1 MANFSRVF
9 VLCSGRCGSV
19 TLSKALA
26 CADNFTVGHESNMA
40 VAGPERLH
48 YPTQHIEIDNR
59 LTFMLG
65 RLHARYGDEPLY
77 VHLMREPAACAAS
90 YAKRFHPGLLL
101 FAWARGIHVGMPD
114 ELDLA
119 MLARDLVDNM
129 NQNIALFLADRP
141 HVARVRVEHFGA
153 DVAALWAQMGAE
165 GNLQAA
171 LASLST
177 HHNTGLPELPG
188 TDPAGP
194 GPQ

>member
-19 TLSKALA
+19 TLSHALA
-26 CADNFTVGHESNMA
+26 HAKNFTVGHESHMA
-40 VAGPERLH
+40 VAGPGRLH
-48 YPTQHIEIDNR
+48 FPPQHIEIDNR

-65 RLHARYGDEPLY
+65 RLHARYGDAPLY
-77 VHLMREPAACAAS
+77 VHLTRDPAACAAS

-101 FAWARGIHVGMPD
+101 FAWGRGIHVGMPD
-114 ELDLA
+114 ELDLP

-129 NQNIALFLADRP
+129 NQNIALFLQGRP
-141 HVARVRVEHFGA
+141 HVARVRVEHFEA
-153 DVAALWAQMGAE
+153 DLAALWAQIGAE
-165 GNLQAA
+165 GNLDAA

-177 HHNTGLPELPG
+177 HHNTGLPELP
-188 TDPAGP
+188 DADASSP